1 MESTRR
7 IRGAGWILIGSGLL
21 WAVAILIEYRFNLK
35 PPNQGTLYAIDQGM
49 FFVAQLGYVTGIT
62 GLMWAHAA
70 GNGWFGMGTLG
81 LFAFGWI
88 VLVVAAPLAWITRNN
103 NLPLFPIGGLV
114 AMLGGLLAG
123 VAVVVTRRWRGWQ
136 RFSVLCYAL
145 YYFCALLL
153 PLFIA
158 NQGPTLITE
167 VVWGLAWVP
176 IGVTLVSQARTER
189 TPSPANLHME
199 GRTHG
204 TVRHH
209 GGGQAG

>member
-1 MESTRR
+1 MQTTRR

-21 WAVAILIEYRFNLK
+21 WAVAILIEYHFNLK

-49 FFVAQLGYVTGIT
+49 FFVAQLGYVTGVA

-70 GNGWFGMGTLG
+70 GDGWFGMGALS

-103 NLPLFPIGGLV
+103 NLPLFPIGGLM

-123 VAVVVTRRWRGWQ
+123 IAVVAARRWHGLQ

-145 YYFCALLL
+145 YYLCALLL
-153 PLFIA
+153 PLFVA
-158 NQGPTLITE
+158 HQGPTLITE
-167 VVWGLAWVP
+167 SVWGLAWVP
-176 IGVTLVSQARTER
+176 VGVGLVSHARTER
-189 TPSPANLHME
+189 TPTPAK
-199 GRTHG
+199 RS
-204 TVRHH
+204 H
-209 GGGQAG
+209 GGPYTGYGAHRGGSQAG